1 MQKNNNFLNL
11 ERLAAEE
18 ISVTTNSK
26 LKYPSGQEAVDVC
39 AAIEEM
45 RDTMQINW
53 TAEEKDLR
61 RMKQVIENGRHM
73 DRLQLGEYCKKLATR
88 QSDMA
93 SGRLGSVFFAQLG
106 RIKAQAGDIG
116 WQDLKKDVEH
126 IQELLSAH
134 PQWNQ
139 EIWRKFLPRLQ
150 AHQETYFKTE
160 LGREF
165 VRVLEQKAG
174 TGKTAQKSQCL
185 HEVAL
190 QREKEELEQVAAW
203 LMSDADDGKDV
214 QRKTTRLISG
224 WFGNKAEKLA
234 VPILAGLFVCFMGV
248 WLCGEAGRRQS
259 EWQARLMRA
268 ETGQAQAEEKD
279 RAKNISQADGQT
291 RAGKYYL
298 LTAAQEGKAK
308 KAQINRGQGAQAEAD
323 FAGAATLTKTKVSGG
338 QSQRKQALPPDILPQ
353 YAQMAE
359 EYPQLFGWLKIPDT
373 EIDLPVM
380 RPADDREFYL
390 HHDFTGAPSA
400 EGALFADG
408 DSRSYPR
415 DDNIVI
421 YGHNMKNGHMF
432 GALKQYL
439 DKVFFDAHREVLF
452 DSVYETGRY
461 EVVAVLK
468 TRILN
473 ENEDG
478 FRYYQFYNYTDKKGL
493 RELCQFVEGNQV
505 YETGVTLRKKDRILM
520 LSTCEYS
527 QENGRLVIVARLKQG

>member
-1 MQKNNNFLNL
+1 MQ
-11 ERLAAEE
+11 
-18 ISVTTNSK
+18 
-26 LKYPSGQEAVDVC
+26 
-39 AAIEEM
+39 M
-45 RDTMQINW
+45 NW
-53 TAEEKDLR
+53 TAEEKALR
-61 RMKQVIENGRHM
+61 YMKQVIENGRHM
-73 DRLQLGEYCKKLATR
+73 DHLQLGEYCKKLAIR
-88 QSDMA
+88 QSDLA
-93 SGRLGSVFFAQLG
+93 SRRLGSVFLAQLG
-106 RIKAQAGDIG
+106 QVAAQSGDIG
-116 WQDLKKDVEH
+116 WQDLKKDIEH

-134 PQWNQ
+134 PQWDQ

-165 VRVLEQKAG
+165 VRVLEQKVG
-174 TGKTAQKSQCL
+174 TGKTAHKSQCL
-185 HEVAL
+185 HVAAL
-190 QREKEELEQVAAW
+190 ESGRNEKEQLEQVAAW
-203 LMSDADDGKDV
+203 LMSDADDRDA
-214 QRKTTRLISG
+214 QCKTVHPFSG
-224 WFGNKAEKLA
+224 WFRKKAEKLA
-234 VPILAGLFVCFMGV
+234 IPVLAGLFVCFMGI

-259 EWQARLMRA
+259 EWQARQMRA
-268 ETGQAQAEEKD
+268 ETGQAQAAEKD
-279 RAKNISQADGQT
+279 RAKNISQADGET
-291 RAGKYYL
+291 GAGNYYL
-298 LTAAQEGKAK
+298 PAAAREGKAK
-308 KAQINRGQGAQAEAD
+308 KAQINKGQSAQDEAD
-323 FAGAATLTKTKVSGG
+323 FAGAATLAKTKVSGG
-338 QSQRKQALPPDILPQ
+338 QSQRKQAQPPDILPQ
-353 YAQMAE
+353 YAQMAD

-380 RPADDREFYL
+380 RPGDDREFYL

-439 DKVFFDAHREVLF
+439 DKGFFDAHREIWF

-461 EVVAVLK
+461 EAVAVLK

-493 RELCQFVEGNQV
+493 RELCQFVEDNQV
-505 YETGVTLRKKDRILM
+505 FETGVTLRKKDRILM